1 MFMKFEIIPNDPK
14 EALEW
19 YESKL
24 KEIIEISNNFLK
36 NGYEPLGSLVSLTL
50 NYNKNI
56 RYLKNRLEN

>member
-1 MFMKFEIIPNDPK
+1 MNFEIIPNDPK

-24 KEIIEISNNFLK
+24 KEVIEISNNFLK
-36 NGYEPLGSLVSLTL
+36 NGYEPLGSLVSLML

-56 RYLKNRLEN
+56 RYLKRINKN